1 MIPPIFMG
9 YKYCIIVKYYYYLS
23 MRENKSLEIVSPICS
38 VEDIKVLENYS
49 DGFYF
54 GMAGFSHSSK
64 SFEIDKREIE
74 GLRKATSKKLYCA
87 FNRMPYTADEEL
99 LLKNIASVSELVDAV
114 IIQDAGLI
122 NSAARLLPVH
132 LSVGVSVISYQ
143 EAVFYKNIGASRVIV
158 PPSVMPDE
166 IAAISSVLDV
176 EVFVSGNLCR
186 ALQMGKCWWDSYER
200 KSSAKRFG
208 VCSKPCKHITGLT
221 VMGDDLEFI
230 KAMISSGAKSLK
242 VAGRGDIKEVAENCK
257 RIGGIIAWN

>member
-1 MIPPIFMG
+1 MIIPTFIG

-38 VEDIKVLENYS
+38 IEDIEMLENCS

-54 GMAGFSHSSK
+54 GMAGFSHSYK
-64 SFEIDKREIE
+64 SFEIKKQEIE

-87 FNRMPYTADEEL
+87 FNRMPYAADEEL
-99 LLKNIASVSELVDAV
+99 FLKNISAVSEFVDAV

-122 NSAARLLPVH
+122 NSVAKLLPVH
-132 LSVGVSVISYQ
+132 LSVGVSVINYR

-176 EVFVSGNLCR
+176 EVFVSGSLCK

-208 VCSKPCKHITGLT
+208 VCSKPCEHITGLT
-221 VMGDDLEFI
+221 VMGDNLEFI
-230 KAMISSGAKSLK
+230 KAIVSSGAKSLK
-242 VAGRGDIKEVAENCK
+242 IAGRGNIKEVAENCK
-257 RIGGIIAWN
+257 KIGGIIA